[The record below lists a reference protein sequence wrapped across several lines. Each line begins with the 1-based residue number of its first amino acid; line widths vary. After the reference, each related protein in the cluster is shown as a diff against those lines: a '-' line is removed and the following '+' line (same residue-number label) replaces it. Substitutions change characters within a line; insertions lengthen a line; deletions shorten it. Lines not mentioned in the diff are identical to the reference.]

1 MSLKTLG
8 LAWPSARRARFATT
22 APRRAPARR
31 PVRADRS
38 PSSVTSSGP
47 IFLSDEESELLD
59 HDRWDPGDTTR
70 VPVSFGENVRGSLL
84 PVTDLHGFAHSGRAS
99 NARNSRLLVYNKD
112 GIRAGVRVD
121 DVLGLRQ
128 FPLEESG
135 HEQTTVHES
144 LQPYIERT
152 FRQGEQVWPV
162 FSLALFADS
171 RAFLQIGKTS
181 GPAVEAVAS

>member
-1 MSLKTLG
+1 MSPMELLYDYE
-8 LAWPSARRARFATT
+8 RRVQDRASSL
-22 APRRAPARR
+22 PRHADA
-31 PVRADRS
+31 ADRW
-38 PSSVTSSGP
+38 SGIVFRLGEDLMLAP
-47 IFLSDEESELLD
+47 MDQVAEILD
-59 HDRWDPGDTTR
+59 PPQCTR
-70 VPVSFGENVRGSLL
+70 VPGTRSWFMGIANVRGSLL

-99 NARNSRLLVYNKD
+99 NARNSRLLVFNKD

-128 FPLEESG
+128 FLLEESSN
-135 HEQTTVHES
+135 EQTDVQES

-181 GPAVEAVAS
+181 GPASEAAAS

>member
-1 MSLKTLG
+1 MSPL
-8 LAWPSARRARFATT
+8 
-22 APRRAPARR
+22 
-31 PVRADRS
+31 
-38 PSSVTSSGP
+38 
-47 IFLSDEESELLD
+47 ELLYD
-59 HDRWDPGDTTR
+59 YERRVHARASSLPRHAETGNRWSGIVFRLGEDLMLAPMEQVAEILDPPQCTR
-70 VPVSFGENVRGSLL
+70 VPGTRSWFMGIANVRGSLL

-112 GIRAGVRVD
+112 GVRAGVRVD

-135 HEQTTVHES
+135 NEQTGVQES

-181 GPAVEAVAS
+181 GPTLEAVAS